1 MKLPNGEEVKK
12 EQINEKLL
20 TYILAENH
28 KDGKHK
34 ARLFRSK
41 LGITLENK

>member
-1 MKLPNGEEVKK
+1 M
-12 EQINEKLL
+12 NEKLV

-41 LGITLENK
+41 LGITKENYYVRPSNQWYD